1 MFKLKL
7 VVLALVM
14 FAILQPVPSVAK
26 KGQKGKVLKHRIKTV
41 CPNRKKDLGQVL
53 SIVSGVDLTLRF
65 THSKVGSLELQA
77 KHLKK
82 GTGVMNFL

>member
-26 KGQKGKVLKHRIKTV
+26 KGQKGKVKKV

-82 GTGVMNFL
+82 GAGVMNFL